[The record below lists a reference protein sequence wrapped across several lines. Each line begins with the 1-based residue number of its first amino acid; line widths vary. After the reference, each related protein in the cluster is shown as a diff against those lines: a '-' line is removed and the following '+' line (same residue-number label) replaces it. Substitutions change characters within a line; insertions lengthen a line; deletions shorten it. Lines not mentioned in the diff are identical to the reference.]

1 MIHVEITV
9 SEGSYWLRLQV
20 PEETL
25 LSWINLKYN
34 NPMLGNMVPIYAVKF
49 QAIGRVMIRDFV
61 LESWRFEE

>member
-1 MIHVEITV
+1 MIDIEITV

-34 NPMLGNMVPIYAVKF
+34 KPMLGDTVRIYAVKF
-49 QAIGRVMIRDFV
+49 QATGRVMIRDFV
-61 LESWRFEE
+61 LESWRFE